1 MGYSISQEKIL
12 TKSKKNNNLTK
23 LHTSHA
29 ASTTPTAAP
38 TRITVGAFLFVTLVH
53 YPSILNRT
61 EKRTGHASRSKGNK
75 KQWFITS
82 SQSRNHA
89 SQWTSHRAEITLRGP
104 RSRNIKKRLYRR
116 VEMSDKGKVKKI
128 RRLGNTVTFLISNK
142 LPNKLPPST

>member
-1 MGYSISQEKIL
+1 MQPQLPPLPLPRGSQWGLFYLSRGGITFHSLRNESGKIP
-12 TKSKKNNNLTK
+12 KNK
-23 LHTSHA
+23 A
-29 ASTTPTAAP
+29 
-38 TRITVGAFLFVTLVH
+38 H
-53 YPSILNRT
+53 YVPQNR
-61 EKRTGHASRSKGNK
+61 GNK
-75 KQWFITS
+75 KRGSLPVRNCVRFPVRNNKKNRQWFVTS

>member
-38 TRITVGAFLFVTLVH
+38 TRITVGAFFITSTELRTL
-53 YPSILNRT
+53 RGA
-61 EKRTGHASRSKGNK
+61 RGNK
-75 KQWFITS
+75 RQWFVTS

-89 SQWTSHRAEITLRGP
+89 SQGTSHRAEITLRGP

-128 RRLGNTVTFLISNK
+128 RCLGYTVTYLKSK
-142 LPNKLPPST
+142 M

>member
-38 TRITVGAFLFVTLVH
+38 TRITVGAFLLPVRNCVRFTA
-53 YPSILNRT
+53 R
-61 EKRTGHASRSKGNK
+61 GNK
-75 KQWFITS
+75 RQWFVTS